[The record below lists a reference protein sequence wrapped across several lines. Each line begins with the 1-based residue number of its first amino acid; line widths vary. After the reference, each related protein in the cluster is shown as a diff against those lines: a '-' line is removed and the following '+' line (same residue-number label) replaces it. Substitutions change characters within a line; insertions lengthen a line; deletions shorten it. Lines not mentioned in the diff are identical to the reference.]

1 MSLEIRP
8 IRAHEAEAFWGILVE
23 CFHLD
28 PGRRWIFQNEPY
40 FDLNRK
46 WGAWQDGRLVTI
58 LTTVPLTFGWGRA
71 IGIAGVATLPQFRG
85 RGFAEQMLS
94 TVLGQAEADGEG
106 PALLFA
112 HETTVY
118 QRVGFAV
125 MDTVIRGPLVGSD
138 LAPVRAFSGQ
148 QVREMY
154 ADWSAEHP
162 DRLVRDPRRW
172 QYWEW
177 FTRICEAVGD
187 GYLCLEPPLVRE
199 ALGIS
204 PGLAA
209 WPVPVGT
216 EWLGLKSMTDRL
228 GVPLLHSK
236 QELILMARGF
246 SQPPQMF
253 MTDQF

>member
-1 MSLEIRP
+1 MSPEIRP
-8 IRAHEAEAFWGILVE
+8 IRAYEAEAFWAVLVE

-28 PGRRWIFQNEPY
+28 PGRQWIFQNEPY

-46 WGAWQDGRLVTI
+46 WGAWKDGRLVTI

-71 IGIAGVATLPQFRG
+71 IGIAGVATLPEFRG
-85 RGFAEQMLS
+85 QGLAEAMLR
-94 TVLGQAEADGEG
+94 TVLAQAETDGEG

-118 QRVGFAV
+118 RRVGFEL
-125 MDTVIRGPLVGSD
+125 MDTVVRGTLIGSD
-138 LAPVRAFSGQ
+138 LAPAQPFSGQ

-154 ADWSAEHP
+154 AAWSAQDP
-162 DRLVRDPRRW
+162 DRLVRDARRW

-177 FTRICEAVGD
+177 FTRTCEAVGP

-199 ALGIS
+199 ALGI
-204 PGLAA
+204 PTGLSA
-209 WPVPVGT
+209 WPVPAGT
-216 EWLGLKSMTDRL
+216 DWLGLKSMTDQL
-228 GVPLLHSK
+228 GVPLLHQK
-236 QELILMARGF
+236 QELMLMARGF
-246 SQPPQMF
+246 SRPPQMF